1 LGIGTQSPS
10 YKLSVVNAGN
20 VAAFG
25 DGTRAFRIY
34 TDSDEVSLLAD
45 GSVDMKFYTY
55 GSEKM
60 RINSSGSWLG
70 GITSQVGIGGTPADA
85 NSFELSRGYLN
96 LARDDTA
103 DAKQI
108 LFGKNGAVHSY
119 IETTS
124 SGLNLGLNA
133 NNLITVSSSNQ
144 VFRVEGTNIVTFESD
159 GVTIAGDL
167 SKSSGSFKI
176 DHPLKPDTHH
186 LVHSFVESPQ
196 ADNTYTGQVQLKD
209 GYAVIDIDEW
219 FGLTEGTFVAL
230 NRDFRVFT
238 TNETDWDAVRGRLVD
253 NKLTIECQNG
263 KSTAT
268 VSWLVVG
275 ERQDDAIY
283 ESSLTDDFGKIVVEP
298 EKVG

>member
-1 LGIGTQSPS
+1 VNINS
-10 YKLSVVNAGN
+10 LSVADYIYHT
-20 VAAFG
+20 G
-25 DGTRAFRIY
+25 DTN
-34 TDSDEVSLLAD
+34 T
-45 GSVDMKFYTY
+45 
-55 GSEKM
+55 
-60 RINSSGSWLG
+60 N
-70 GITSQVGIGGTPADA
+70 
-85 NSFELSRGYLN
+85 
-96 LARDDTA
+96 
-103 DAKQI
+103 I
-108 LFGKNGAVHSY
+108 LFATDTIQLNTGGSLRLQANNSAVTALGVPLLVSAPNSAKLQLKQTTASTTARKGGLEWYSATGGYAAGSISIKGNGASDNSGIMEFYV
-119 IETTS
+119 TS
-124 SGLNLGLNA
+124 EDDE
-133 NNLITVSSSNQ
+133 ITDPYDLSKILTLTDTSA
-144 VFRVEGTNIVTFESD
+144 
-159 GVTIAGDL
+159 TIAGSL
-167 SKSSGSFKI
+167 SKQSGSFKI

-209 GYAVIDIDEW
+209 GYAVINLDEW

-263 KSTAT
+263 KSNAT

>member
-1 LGIGTQSPS
+1 MS
-10 YKLSVVNAGN
+10 
-20 VAAFG
+20 
-25 DGTRAFRIY
+25 DGTVA
-34 TDSDEVSLLAD
+34 
-45 GSVDMKFYTY
+45 
-55 GSEKM
+55 
-60 RINSSGSWLG
+60 
-70 GITSQVGIGGTPADA
+70 IT
-85 NSFELSRGYLN
+85 
-96 LARDDTA
+96 
-103 DAKQI
+103 
-108 LFGKNGAVHSY
+108 GA
-119 IETTS
+119 
-124 SGLNLGLNA
+124 
-133 NNLITVSSSNQ
+133 
-144 VFRVEGTNIVTFESD
+144 
-159 GVTIAGDL
+159 L

-209 GYAVIDIDEW
+209 GYALINLDEW

-253 NKLTIECQNG
+253 NQLTIECQNG
-263 KSTAT
+263 KSNAT